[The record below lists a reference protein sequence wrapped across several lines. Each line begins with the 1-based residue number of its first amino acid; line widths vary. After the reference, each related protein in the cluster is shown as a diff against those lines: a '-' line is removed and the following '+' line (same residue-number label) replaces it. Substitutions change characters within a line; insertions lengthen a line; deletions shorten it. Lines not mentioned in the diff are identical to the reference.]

1 MKFINKNA
9 YIQCAIFGTSF
20 CPSARSAFYLI
31 LRNAMRI
38 GAVSYVSAAVLI
50 IGKLFISTL
59 TTASA
64 YYCIVEYLEI
74 DLYSNAGPVV
84 FIFIISYV
92 MADMFMDV
100 FEIGIMTILHC
111 FVADEEMFGGTPR
124 YAEGNLKAWID
135 KEGKDE
141 D

>member
-1 MKFINKNA
+1 MEKHLL
-9 YIQCAIFGTSF
+9 C
-20 CPSARSAFYLI
+20 
-31 LRNAMRI
+31 
-38 GAVSYVSAAVLI
+38 VSAAVLI

-135 KEGKDE
+135 KEGKEE